1 VLDLAR
7 ADHPHITNTGTG
19 QPDYADMGAYEIVTA
34 WYVDAN
40 ADPNGNGLAWTH
52 AFQNLQNALDA
63 ARAGD
68 LVLVADGD
76 YTGPQNRN
84 LHFNGKALTLR
95 SVNGPS
101 HCVIDAQGQSRVFQI
116 GPADIGSRVE
126 GFTIKGGDVCEG
138 GAGVDCTGG
147 SLTIADCVLTN
158 NRPYA
163 LHCSAAT
170 SLTLQDCTLSNG
182 TTGLRAVDQAQVQL
196 DHCTITSH
204 LYDGI
209 TVTDQACVTLND
221 STIADN
227 REGVHAVAGSVRLT
241 ACTIKDNRE
250 YGLYTNTTDPN
261 VTDCTFTANGW
272 GSTTYPA
279 VYCGGSQYAQFV
291 RCQLTDNIGP
301 GLYCWGSSVTFE
313 RGRITGNGG
322 SGVILAT
329 GDTSTIIQSV
339 IANNAGDGVTVE
351 DSSPTVTNCTV
362 ADNTSAGVRS
372 AYSGSPTINNT
383 ILWSNGDD
391 DLIDCSASYTCVQD
405 YHAANNNLPGPPHFV
420 DPNVADYHLQPWSS
434 CIDAGDP
441 ASACD
446 AEPGHTPGN
455 TINLGAYGNTDEA
468 TQRSDA
474 DTDTDGLYDAWEQ
487 HYWPGSGLAA
497 QDANSDPDG
506 DGLVNLVEQ
515 QVGWNPTVSNAAD
528 VTGTITNQQT
538 GLAYAT
544 IAQALQWAQPGQTV
558 SVGPGTYHEQLDFN
572 GKNIVLQSTDPT
584 DPALV
589 AATVIDGDGRD
600 ALTFSHGETSASRVV
615 GLTVT
620 GALRGV
626 SCDGACPRLEA
637 CIITHNDTGL
647 YCTNNANPTC
657 LQCVFF
663 ENSSDT
669 NGGAVCSIDAA
680 GTFTNCLFAGNTAAT
695 GGACYISNASPTL
708 TNCTFFRN
716 RATNAATGRGG
727 ALYCDNNAAAL
738 LVNCILTQNTAAIEG
753 DELYND
759 ADASATFAHCAIEAG
774 LNGDRCAGQPSIDNG
789 HNLAETPSFVDTNSC
804 AGPDGLFATRRRP
817 TPPAKQRLLRRRR
830 RNRRA
835 EHRPGQQSQNRPAL
849 PRQQR
854 KRPARLRRPRRIRDI
869 RNLVCKRSRCAR
881 REWLQLDQRL

>member
-1 VLDLAR
+1 LSNDTLINCTLANNHANDGGAIYVTQGTAELVNAILWHNTATGNGAQLYTYDATCTVEHSNIETGWNGPGVYAYGTGGATDGTGNINADPGFTDPQHPLGNDTLFATADDGCKPEPNSLCTDAANGHRAPPCDVLDLAR

-515 QVGWNPTVSNAAD
+515 QVRHHNKPTD
-528 VTGTITNQQT
+528 GTR
-538 GLAYAT
+538 LRHHR
-544 IAQALQWAQPGQTV
+544 P
-558 SVGPGTYHEQLDFN
+558 SPPVGPTRPN
-572 GKNIVLQSTDPT
+572 GQRRTGHVPRTTRLQRQKYRAPKHRPD
-584 DPALV
+584 
-589 AATVIDGDGRD
+589 R
-600 ALTFSHGETSASRVV
+600 
-615 GLTVT
+615 
-620 GALRGV
+620 
-626 SCDGACPRLEA
+626 PR
-637 CIITHNDTGL
+637 
-647 YCTNNANPTC
+647 P
-657 LQCVFF
+657 
-663 ENSSDT
+663 
-669 NGGAVCSIDAA
+669 
-680 GTFTNCLFAGNTAAT
+680 
-695 GGACYISNASPTL
+695 
-708 TNCTFFRN
+708 
-716 RATNAATGRGG
+716 
-727 ALYCDNNAAAL
+727 
-738 LVNCILTQNTAAIEG
+738 
-753 DELYND
+753 
-759 ADASATFAHCAIEAG
+759 
-774 LNGDRCAGQPSIDNG
+774 
-789 HNLAETPSFVDTNSC
+789 
-804 AGPDGLFATRRRP
+804 
-817 TPPAKQRLLRRRR
+817 RR
-830 RNRRA
+830 RNR
-835 EHRPGQQSQNRPAL
+835 HRR
-849 PRQQR
+849 
-854 KRPARLRRPRRIRDI
+854 RRPRRPHLFTR
-869 RNLVCKRSRCAR
+869 RNLSLSRGGPYRHRSTAR
-881 REWLQLDQRL
+881 RLL